1 MDVLVVGAG
10 DVGRWFA
17 RVLDESA
24 AEPVSLAFAD
34 ADDATAEAAA
44 TELDGTTVAAP
55 DEARHDLVCVAV
67 PIPAAAG
74 AIERWAAAATDAVVD
89 VTGTMEAP
97 VAAMREHA
105 GGLER
110 TSLHPL
116 FAPANEPGNVAVV
129 SDAEGPTVEAVLS
142 ALAERGND
150 LYETTPEEHDR
161 AMSTVQ
167 ARTHAAILAF
177 GLAAEPV
184 PEELQTPV
192 SAHLFDLVEQVAGG
206 EPRVYA
212 DVQAAFEGADDV
224 AAAARRLADADGPT
238 FERLYEDAGR

>member
-10 DVGRWFA
+10 EMGRWFA
-17 RVLDESA
+17 RVVDESVDETA
-24 AEPVSLAFAD
+24 SLAFAD

-44 TELDGTTVAAP
+44 TALGGTAVADP
-55 DEARHDLVCVAV
+55 DDAGHDLVCVAV

-74 AIERWAAAATDAVVD
+74 AIERWAPAATDAIVD

-105 GGLER
+105 PDVER

-129 SDAEGPTVEAVLS
+129 VDADGPAARTVRA
-142 ALAERGND
+142 ALAARGNEI
-150 LYETTPEEHDR
+150 YETTPGEHDE
-161 AMSTVQ
+161 AMRTVQ
-167 ARTHAAILAF
+167 ARAHAAILAF
-177 GLAAEPV
+177 GLAAEEV
-184 PEELQTPV
+184 PAELQTPI
-192 SAHLFDLVEQVAGG
+192 SARLADLVAQVTDG

-212 DVQAAFEGADDV
+212 DIQAAFEGADDV
-224 AAAARRLADADGPT
+224 AAAARRLADADPAT
-238 FERLYEDAGR
+238 YERLFEDAGP